1 LAIGIAMNYL
11 PIFVVITSA
20 AVVIQAGILVGM
32 FLTLRRTAEKL
43 DTVTNHVN
51 ATILP
56 AVDLTREMLVD
67 LRPKIENIATNV
79 SETTTI
85 VRAQVERVDAT
96 LTELVDRARLQVIRT
111 DELVG
116 RAIDKVEN
124 ATQSVQ
130 KTVSVPVKQFS
141 GIMRGV
147 SAGLEYL
154 ATHKRRQATQRDEMF
169 I

>member
-1 LAIGIAMNYL
+1 MNYL
-11 PIFVVITSA
+11 PIFVAITSA
-20 AVVIQAGILVGM
+20 AVVIQAGILLGM
-32 FLTLRRTAEKL
+32 FLSLRKTSTRMESLAGEVSSK
-43 DTVTNHVN
+43 V
-51 ATILP
+51 LP
-56 AVDLTREMLVD
+56 AVGLAHEMLSE
-67 LRPKIENIATNV
+67 LRPRVENIATNV
-79 SETTTI
+79 SDTTTM

-124 ATQSVQ
+124 ATDSVQ
-130 KTVSVPVKQFS
+130 KTVSIPVKQFS

-154 ATHKRRQATQRDEMF
+154 VTQKRRQAAQRDEMF